1 MKSDLCLNRELIR
14 KQKKKNN
21 WFCLLDA
28 ASFVGTNQLNLSVWK
43 PDMVAVSFYKIFGY
57 PTGTISLAW
66 KAFSILTTYE
76 FLS

>member
-1 MKSDLCLNRELIR
+1 
-14 KQKKKNN
+14 
-21 WFCLLDA
+21 
-28 ASFVGTNQLNLSVWK
+28 
-43 PDMVAVSFYKIFGY
+43 MVAVSFYKIFGY